1 MVIFK
6 IQAVSHVKR
15 LYGVYSRQANTIGGM
30 PVLLW
35 PVKVE
40 WDQMWVDTEN
50 SHLK

>member
-6 IQAVSHVKR
+6 IQSVSHVKR
-15 LYGVYSRQANTIGGM
+15 LYVVYSRQANTTGGM
-30 PVLLW
+30 PVLPCL
-35 PVKVE
+35 VE